1 MHEILKEYI
10 KRVTEIYE
18 EVGKPE
24 KCKKAVDAIRTRFR
38 RNRNT
43 HEVSKRCFTRVQRQQ
58 QAFHF

>member
-24 KCKKAVDAIRTRFR
+24 KCKKAVGK
-38 RNRNT
+38 
-43 HEVSKRCFTRVQRQQ
+43 H
-58 QAFHF
+58 